1 MFIAIP
7 ENDFGPVR
15 KLIMESITPKLII
28 AAVKLK
34 LFDFIS
40 DIGTTAG
47 DLADDMGLEAV
58 RLEPVLDV
66 LVASEILEFK
76 DGIYRNTSLAVEY
89 LVSTSP
95 LYQGKALQLSSHFNS
110 LIEDS
115 IPELLAG
122 GEMQREVTDSEWGAE
137 DAIEGTAQ
145 DAMSSG
151 LAPVVD
157 CISRLPGFDDFTS
170 MCDIGGNHGLYT
182 LGVLERN
189 SKMEGVIYD
198 LPHVLDLVQSRCNN
212 MGFRKRITTSAF
224 NFRED
229 RLPESQ
235 YDIAVMSH
243 ILYAMKKDLSNA
255 VKKIAETLKP
265 GGWFVSHH
273 YTRYEKSAD
282 LKAKASLEALTRL
295 CGYSSHFIEKDELTK
310 VLLLHGFENIRYENV
325 SENGFGLITMAQLE
339 KR

>member
-1 MFIAIP
+1 MFVTIP

-15 KLIMESITPKLII
+15 NLIVESITPKLIM
-28 AAVKLK
+28 AAVDLK
-34 LFDFIS
+34 LFDHIS
-40 DIGTTAG
+40 SGGVNAVS
-47 DLADDMGLEAV
+47 LAETMGLVAD
-58 RLEPVLDV
+58 RLESVLDV
-66 LVASEILEFK
+66 LVACEILEFK
-76 DGIYRNTSLAVEY
+76 DGIYKNTPLAVEY
-89 LVSTSP
+89 LVSSSQ

-110 LIEDS
+110 MIEDS

-122 GEMQREVTDSEWGAE
+122 GEMQRGVTDSEWGAR

-157 CISRLPGFDDFTS
+157 CISQLPGFDGFTS

-182 LGVLERN
+182 LGVLELN
-189 SKMEGVIYD
+189 LKMVGVIYD
-198 LPHVLDLVQSRCNN
+198 LPHVLDLVQSRCND
-212 MGFRKRITTSAF
+212 MGFRKRVSTSAF

-229 RLPESQ
+229 HLPESQ
-235 YDIAVMSH
+235 YDVAVMSH

-255 VKKIAETLKP
+255 VEKVARTLKP
-265 GGWFVSHH
+265 GGWLVSHH
-273 YTRYEKSAD
+273 YTRYEKSGD

-310 VLLLHGFENIRYENV
+310 VLLSHGFENIRYEDV

-339 KR
+339 K